1 MRIGGL
7 GISEAAKWGETPE
20 IQRAANKTAQ
30 NAMTDGFVGQIK
42 EMAKKDAQKGVYM
55 SDEFG
60 QMRLAQMRK
69 YVSPNRSKPVAQAA
83 AYIQKASNRYGT
95 LLARLLGGYSMK
107 AYVGGLHP
115 TAEVYAPNGEMIA
128 AYTTAGTWKE
138 IPTAAEEKFMSEAA
152 SVYLEAF
159 RAARAEMKSASQAT
173 AGGSEAGIDLRA

>member
-1 MRIGGL
+1 MQIGGL
-7 GISEAAKWGETPE
+7 RISEAAKWGETPE

>member
-1 MRIGGL
+1 MQIGGL
-7 GISEAAKWGETPE
+7 RISEAAKWGETPQ
-20 IQRAANKTAQ
+20 IQMSAQ
-30 NAMTDGFVGQIK
+30 KQAENAMTDRYILGIQ
-42 EMAKKDAQKGVYM
+42 EQAKKDAKAGVYM
-55 SDEFG
+55 SEDYV
-60 QMRLAQMRK
+60 QYSLSHMRRT
-69 YVSPNRSKPVAQAA
+69 VSPNRSKPVAQAA

-95 LLARLLGGYSMK
+95 LLARLLWGYSMK
-107 AYVGGLHP
+107 AYVGGFHP